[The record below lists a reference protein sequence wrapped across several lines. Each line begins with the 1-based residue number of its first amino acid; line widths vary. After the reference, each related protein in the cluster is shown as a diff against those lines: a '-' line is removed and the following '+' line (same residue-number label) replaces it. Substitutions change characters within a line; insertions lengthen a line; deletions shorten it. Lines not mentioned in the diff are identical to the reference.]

1 MEFIACL
8 AGGIALMVCG
18 VALFWLRPPN
28 WQSDGDLVDQH
39 RVAIQRWARVQIA
52 VRWANNVL
60 LVAIGGL
67 IAATAFVPHGRT
79 WMLFWSGILLLLLVC
94 ILLAMIDAMS
104 SLAGYRRAL
113 PEAARR
119 SFSGSPDL
127 AAIATES
134 VDSNSS
140 SANGD

>member
-28 WQSDGDLVDQH
+28 WQADGDLVDQQ
-39 RVAIQRWARVQIA
+39 RVAIQRWSRVQTA

-60 LVAIGGL
+60 LVVIGAL
-67 IAATAFVPHGRT
+67 IACTAFVPHGRT

-119 SFSGSPDL
+119 SFSGRPDL
-127 AAIATES
+127 AAIATEAAEGTPT
-134 VDSNSS
+134 SS
-140 SANGD
+140 GD